1 MENLVPIL
9 GLDSINDIH
18 PESAL
23 VRDLGAESIDYV
35 EILYMIENEFG
46 VKIKISEITMNDYG
60 AEGFPEDGR
69 LTAELAAKLK
79 SIIAVIVKRAVIFY
93 QLRKLLCFIQGRP
106 FHGRHLPALHGPQP
120 RPGHREKDG
129 RIKPCASIRSTR

>member
-1 MENLVPIL
+1 MLDIEKRLMENLVPIL
-9 GLDSINDIH
+9 GLESIDEIH

-69 LTAELAAKLK
+69 LT
-79 SIIAVIVKRAVIFY
+79 
-93 QLRKLLCFIQGRP
+93 
-106 FHGRHLPALHGPQP
+106 PALAKKLNEDFDTDQFKEGQTTADIFQLFTVHNLAKVI
-120 RPGHREKDG
+120 EK
-129 RIKPCASIRSTR
+129 KKTE

>member
-1 MENLVPIL
+1 MQDIEKRLMENLVPIL
-9 GLDSINDIH
+9 GLESIDEIH

-69 LTAELAAKLK
+69 LT
-79 SIIAVIVKRAVIFY
+79 
-93 QLRKLLCFIQGRP
+93 
-106 FHGRHLPALHGPQP
+106 PALAKKLNEDFDTDQFKEGQTTADIFQLFTVHNLAKVIE
-120 RPGHREKDG
+120 RKKTD
-129 RIKPCASIRSTR
+129 